1 MVKIIG
7 VDFSGRDT
15 NNTTWV
21 TEAVLQDDCLKIE
34 SCRHLSKNGPE
45 SRRKLK
51 CLLRKLPD
59 DSVAALDF
67 PFSVPIEFARFW
79 QPDARQM
86 PDLWAAMERDSFSAK
101 QVEFVG
107 LRWEQKRSCDPP
119 ESKSPLKKGR
129 PNMLPMTIQGMKFL
143 DCLWHCPTVQVSV
156 LPLPA
161 PSPHGSGHRLTLLEV
176 MPGATLRS
184 LRLPYTGYKGKAQD
198 AKECRGKILN
208 KLPQL
213 VKHLA
218 AVQVIGLSERGAVY
232 KECRESDDALD
243 AVVAAITAALW
254 VKSPACF
261 PHPPTQDRPEYQ
273 VSLLEGWLFMPYR
286 ITEAK
291 K

>member
-1 MVKIIG
+1 MRIIG
-7 VDFSGRDT
+7 VDFSGRDS

-34 SCRHLSKNGPE
+34 SCCRPSKNGPE

-59 DSVAALDF
+59 DSVAAMDF
-67 PFSVPIEFARFW
+67 PFSVPVEFARCW

-86 PDLWAAMERDSFSAK
+86 PDLWAAMEWNSFSAK
-101 QVEFVG
+101 RCEFVE

-119 ESKSPLKKGR
+119 ESKSPLKKVGV
-129 PNMLPMTIQGMKFL
+129 NMLPMTFQGMKFL
-143 DCLWHCPTVQVSV
+143 DCLWRCPTVKVSV
-156 LPLPA
+156 LPLPN
-161 PSPHGSGHRLTLLEV
+161 PSPHGSGPALTLLEV

-184 LRLPYTGYKGKAQD
+184 LRLPYTGYKGKTQD
-198 AKECRGKILN
+198 AKKCRGEILN
-208 KLPQL
+208 KLPKL

-218 AVQVIGLSERGAVY
+218 SVQVLGLSEGGAVY
-232 KECRESDDALD
+232 KKCRESDDALD

-254 VKSPACF
+254 VKSPTRF
-261 PHPPTQDRPEYQ
+261 PHPPSQGRPEYE

-286 ITEAK
+286 IVEPK